1 MSAMKSK
8 TCWLIGLV
16 LAQIVVASAC
26 VNPNKLPGVSAI
38 AEREA
43 ERAHK
48 EADEAIKNSPALQE
62 LDTLCS
68 QQVPA
73 LGFTRLYRRLDR
85 SGGRLTVS
93 QSYHSDANFATVKQE
108 YKNQLAPA
116 GWRVTVE
123 EDVSRAESRIEFA
136 RDGYTMKIYN
146 VPSAKEANYVVYC
159 EKVQVKQ

>member
-1 MSAMKSK
+1 MRSK
-8 TCWLIGLV
+8 VRSMIGLV
-16 LAQIVVASAC
+16 LAQILVASAC

-38 AEREA
+38 GEREA

-62 LDTLCS
+62 LDTFCT
-68 QQVPA
+68 QQVPPA

-85 SGGRLTVS
+85 SGGRLTLS
-93 QSYHSDANFATVKQE
+93 QSYHSDAAFATVKQE
-108 YKNQLAPA
+108 YKNRLVPA

-136 RDGYTMKIYN
+136 GDGHTMKIYN

-159 EKVQVKQ
+159 EKVQVK